1 MLIFIGVV
9 GFVVI
14 VLVVA
19 GMILITP
26 YGTVS
31 VDDPDSQGSELSGAR

>member
-1 MLIFIGVV
+1 MTILIGSV
-9 GFVVI
+9 GMVVI

-31 VDDPDSQGSELSGAR
+31 VDDPDSQGSELHGAD

>member
-1 MLIFIGVV
+1 VTILV
-9 GFVVI
+9 GIVGMVVI

-31 VDDPDSQGSELSGAR
+31 VDDPDSQGSELHRAD